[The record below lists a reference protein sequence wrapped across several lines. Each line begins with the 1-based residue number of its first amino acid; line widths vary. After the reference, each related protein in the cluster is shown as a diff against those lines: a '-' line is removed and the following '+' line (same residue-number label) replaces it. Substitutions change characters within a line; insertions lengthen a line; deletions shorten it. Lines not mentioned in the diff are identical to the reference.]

1 MATRPYPDG
10 SSRSRSRVPA
20 ASAPRRSRHAAR
32 TGRPGR
38 PAGPDDVYVA
48 GATSGA
54 RRRTTA
60 PCPRTIGP
68 GAISPSR
75 RSFRPESEAVAF
87 GSGSPS
93 AGIPAHRPP
102 LSPSLRRRRRPERAV
117 TIKIVPSTTPYTR
130 APEAPTAP
138 NSIRKIVA
146 PPTAPAATGCSVAHL
161 RVRIRG
167 AGRSRGSP
175 PGPRSP
181 GD

>member
-1 MATRPYPDG
+1 MATRSYPDG

-38 PAGPDDVYVA
+38 SVGPDDVYVA

-75 RSFRPESEAVAF
+75 RSFRPESGGRGVRIGIAFGGNSCPSPTPVAF
-87 GSGSPS
+87 SPS
-93 AGIPAHRPP
+93 SPTPREGGHHQNCTERNAVHQSTRSSDCAKFHQKDRCASDRPCRHRVLGRPLACPYPRIPHHVPCP
-102 LSPSLRRRRRPERAV
+102 SP
-117 TIKIVPSTTPYTR
+117 
-130 APEAPTAP
+130 
-138 NSIRKIVA
+138 
-146 PPTAPAATGCSVAHL
+146 
-161 RVRIRG
+161 
-167 AGRSRGSP
+167 
-175 PGPRSP
+175 
-181 GD
+181 